1 MLAETR
7 YIPAVFARVA
17 RLIFFTFFCNETKY
31 CIDQSMN
38 QFQQSNYHG
47 GGLNA
52 ADHHRRR
59 PPPRQEQSNRHGR
72 GLNAADH
79 HHRRPPPRQEQSES
93 AISTFMHDLYYQSLT
108 FDPSSSA
115 SITEIDSLSSINSR
129 PHASSDDCPLVQA
142 TFLTHMNTA
151 TTKAI
156 SSSNLVVGT
165 LKLHDFEE
173 MRKNL
178 VDSQAIERCRITA
191 STKED
196 DNSFNQL
203 TSILHKNEIVAVL
216 KKDSSG
222 RSAFIVPNR
231 CGLDEGEISNE
242 ATLYFGK
249 VEAIVSA
256 SKAAEAQK
264 QLADAMKRKAEEQSR
279 DEEERERVLAAI
291 RLQHSAAT
299 KIQSQFRRMKFVRL
313 LFQTK
318 TKFVAAR
325 TIQSVTRRLL
335 ARRVVALLREKQ
347 PPVNTNDDSENH
359 FLMEV
364 EHDVDDTS
372 SIPQQ
377 SGKSCS
383 CGQDSCVECCIG
395 EHFIIN

>member
-1 MLAETR
+1 
-7 YIPAVFARVA
+7 
-17 RLIFFTFFCNETKY
+17 
-31 CIDQSMN
+31 
-38 QFQQSNYHG
+38 
-47 GGLNA
+47 
-52 ADHHRRR
+52 
-59 PPPRQEQSNRHGR
+59 
-72 GLNAADH
+72 
-79 HHRRPPPRQEQSES
+79 
-93 AISTFMHDLYYQSLT
+93 
-108 FDPSSSA
+108 
-115 SITEIDSLSSINSR
+115 
-129 PHASSDDCPLVQA
+129 
-142 TFLTHMNTA
+142 
-151 TTKAI
+151 
-156 SSSNLVVGT
+156 
-165 LKLHDFEE
+165 
-173 MRKNL
+173 

-196 DNSFNQL
+196 DDSFDQL

-231 CGLDEGEISNE
+231 CGLDEGEIGNE

-264 QLADAMKRKAEEQSR
+264 QLADAMKRKAEEQRR

-291 RLQHSAAT
+291 RLLHSAAT

-383 CGQDSCVECCIG
+383 CGQDSCVQCCIG
-395 EHFIIN
+395 EHFIINSFSFSNIFSSFFSFFLTHILYISSSVSYS